1 MNQCVNY
8 SRVLHVWKADPLVP
22 GADPEDLSSQVS
34 FLFSAVSSSND
45 PGTVRKSIPD
55 SLGIGSVL
63 CPRGA
68 YLTDL
73 QPFPKMHQWL
83 PKPSL
88 RRSPPARWGCPL
100 KGVLAHFCSVAC
112 FFQINSSPV
121 EPPESDSRKVS
132 AHLEFS
138 SRLYTGTWVLFNAF
152 MKIVLFKYFIGEQQQ
167 KEWGFYVQEKHWA
180 IALKLIELISGQR
193 LKNKAQI
200 TSRDTHSNLPWHV
213 KAGP

>member
-34 FLFSAVSSSND
+34 FLFSAVSSSNN

-88 RRSPPARWGCPL
+88 QRSPPARWGCPL

-138 SRLYTGTWVLFNAF
+138 FRLYMGTWVLFNAF

-167 KEWGFYVQEKHWA
+167 KE
-180 IALKLIELISGQR
+180 
-193 LKNKAQI
+193 
-200 TSRDTHSNLPWHV
+200 
-213 KAGP
+213 